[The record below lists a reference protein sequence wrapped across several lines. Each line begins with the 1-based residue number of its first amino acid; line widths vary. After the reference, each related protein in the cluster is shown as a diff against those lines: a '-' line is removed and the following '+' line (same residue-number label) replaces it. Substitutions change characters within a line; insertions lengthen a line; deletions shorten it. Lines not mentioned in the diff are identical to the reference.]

1 MDLVERVHHHR
12 RRIHHISN
20 LVQLPLPFFFHPLCL
35 HDLPHRLDT
44 KNLLQL
50 ACLPHP
56 ALIVTRTLHRA
67 KKFFLRHLREKP
79 LLHLDVLRKIRHVL
93 RKWRIKLTAL
103 RGHSRGLPAN
113 HPTASP
119 IVQGW
124 AHPTLLLH
132 ELIVK
137 RSFASFSLHLHQTNL
152 LLPFELLE
160 LELFLQFH
168 QLLSLLSFALFLE
181 LEKLSL
187 LLLPPVACA
196 PEAEPVLVPE
206 GAAVALRGS
215 GFELLSFVSI

>member
-1 MDLVERVHHHR
+1 M
-12 RRIHHISN
+12 
-20 LVQLPLPFFFHPLCL
+20 
-35 HDLPHRLDT
+35 
-44 KNLLQL
+44 QL
-50 ACLPHP
+50 ACFPHP
-56 ALIVTRTLHRA
+56 ALVVARTLHRA
-67 KKFFLRHLREKP
+67 KKFLLRHLREKP

-93 RKWRIKLTAL
+93 RKWRVKLATL
-103 RGHSRGLPAN
+103 GGHGRGLSAN

-187 LLLPPVACA
+187 LLLLLHLEQMDLMLLLLLMRAWGLRVG
-196 PEAEPVLVPE
+196 VHSRW
-206 GAAVALRGS
+206 RGS
-215 GFELLSFVSI
+215 SGVLNDSRSGRPALSMNSGE